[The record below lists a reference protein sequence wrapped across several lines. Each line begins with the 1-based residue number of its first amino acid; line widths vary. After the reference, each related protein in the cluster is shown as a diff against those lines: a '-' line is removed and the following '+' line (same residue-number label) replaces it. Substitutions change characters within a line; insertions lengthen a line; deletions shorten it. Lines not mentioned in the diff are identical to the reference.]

1 MRILHVTPY
10 SADAWAYGGIPR
22 LVAALTRGLARRGH
36 RVTICTTDA
45 CDASS
50 RLSSA
55 PHGIARFGPWPLR
68 HTPDGVDVRVFPN
81 LSNVLAYHLQLFTPL
96 GLGRYLSEHARDFDV
111 AHLHACR
118 NLPGAI
124 AASRL
129 RRAGVPYVLAPNGT
143 APLIER
149 RIAA

>member
-1 MRILHVTPY
+1 MNGLCSALRYTPPASSAAATQSHHPRCNVENNSVRILHVTPY

-50 RLSSA
+50 RLSGT

-68 HTPDGVDVRVFPN
+68 HTPDGVDV
-81 LSNVLAYHLQLFTPL
+81 
-96 GLGRYLSEHARDFDV
+96 
-111 AHLHACR
+111 
-118 NLPGAI
+118 
-124 AASRL
+124 
-129 RRAGVPYVLAPNGT
+129 
-143 APLIER
+143 
-149 RIAA
+149 